1 MCDPQATRGW
11 TLGRRFE
18 PGADAAAFQD
28 GSQVVC
34 AGQLHADAAG
44 RRQHRG
50 LHLRR
55 HAARANA
62 RTRAGHEHTHEVVRA
77 GDAFDQLRTRM
88 IRRSRIQAVN
98 VRQQHEG
105 IGLDHLGDERS
116 KSIIVAETQLAGGH
130 RVVLVEDWHDAEA
143 EKPREGR
150 AHVCVVVAAHHVVR
164 GQQHLGGVE
173 VMRLE
178 GGGPPRHQESLA
190 HRGGGLHARQVLRL
204 G

>member
-1 MCDPQATRGW
+1 
-11 TLGRRFE
+11 
-18 PGADAAAFQD
+18 
-28 GSQVVC
+28 
-34 AGQLHADAAG
+34 
-44 RRQHRG
+44 
-50 LHLRR
+50 
-55 HAARANA
+55 
-62 RTRAGHEHTHEVVRA
+62 
-77 GDAFDQLRTRM
+77 M

-98 VRQQHEG
+98 VRQQHERV
-105 IGLDHLGDERS
+105 GLDHLGDERS

-143 EKPREGR
+143 EEPREGR
-150 AHVCVVVAAHHVVR
+150 AHVRVVVAAHHVVR

-204 G
+204 GRKTERIQPRGDSARGDNHDLAVAPAPAGHEASDGVNTVQVQTAVLARERGGSDLDDNARSRGHSAHD